1 MVNALNPVPQPETA
15 HESGGYLKGV
25 AIAVVTQNR
34 DPDGLGRVKLKFAW
48 ESEPRESD
56 WARCAV
62 PMAGKDRGT
71 YFLPE
76 VGDEVLVAF
85 EREDM
90 RFPYVL
96 GALWNGQDKPPDN
109 NNDGKN
115 DRRVIKSRKGHTL
128 TFDDGDQAS
137 VELRLQD
144 GKHLKIDD
152 QGLLLEDGT
161 GNTVSIQ
168 SSSGAISIE
177 ATGSVTLKAP
187 SITLD
192 ASATAE
198 LKAGATMTVSGGL
211 VQIN

>member
-1 MVNALNPVPQPETA
+1 VNALAPAPQPEST

-34 DPDGLGRVKLKFAW
+34 DPDGLGRVKLKFSW
-48 ESEPRESD
+48 ESQERESD

-96 GALWNGQDKPPDN
+96 GALWNGQDAPPDN
-109 NNDGKN
+109 NSDGKN

-128 TFDDGDQAS
+128 TFDDGDQVS

-152 QGLLLEDGT
+152 QSLVLEDGK
-161 GNTVSIQ
+161 GNKVSIQ
-168 SSSGAISIE
+168 SSGAISIE
-177 ATGSVTLKAP
+177 ATQSLTLKAP

-198 LKAGATMTVSGGL
+198 LKAGATMTVRGGM